1 MKWGF
6 ARILLIS
13 AVVSCAAASVAQST
27 ASTDEGAS
35 LFSQNCAA
43 CHGTDG
49 RGGERAPDIA
59 TNRGVIALSEDD
71 LKKIVSA
78 GVAGTGMPPFAY
90 LGPDKISA
98 LAAHLRTL
106 QGRVASAVLSGDP
119 EKGRSLYFGS
129 AGCSRCHMLH
139 GQGSGIAEDLSAY
152 GNGPSAATI
161 RQAITDPD
169 RNLEPTSQIV
179 EVRTRDGQTVAGL
192 VREEDNF
199 SLALQTADGQ
209 FHMFRKGKFLRMRY
223 TGHSSMPTNYG
234 QTLSSADLD
243 NLVSFLIRT
252 ADTSSHIQ
260 GKPVKAGDDN

>member
-1 MKWGF
+1 MQWRF

-13 AVVSCAAASVAQST
+13 AVAGCAGAAAAQST
-27 ASTDEGAS
+27 AAKDPGAA

-59 TNRGVIALSEDD
+59 TNHGVIALSEDD

-98 LAAHLRTL
+98 LAGYLRTL

-119 EKGRSLYFGS
+119 EKGREVYFGS
-129 AGCSRCHMLH
+129 TGCSRCHMLH
-139 GQGSGIAEDLSAY
+139 GEGGGIAEDLSTY
-152 GNGPSAATI
+152 GNGASAATI

-169 RNLEPTSQIV
+169 RNLDSASQIV

-199 SLALQTADGQ
+199 SLALQTQDGQ
-209 FHMFRKGKFLRMRY
+209 FHMFRKDRLLRVRY

-252 ADTSSHIQ
+252 ADTSSQIQ
-260 GKPVKAGDDN
+260 GKSAKAGDDN